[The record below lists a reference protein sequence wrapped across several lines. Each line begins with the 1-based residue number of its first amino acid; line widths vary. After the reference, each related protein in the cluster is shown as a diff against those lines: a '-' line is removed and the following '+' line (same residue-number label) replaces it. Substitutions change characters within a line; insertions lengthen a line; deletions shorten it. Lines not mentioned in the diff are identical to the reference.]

1 MEKIIKQEKSVIIAC
16 DVSLELYEKIVK
28 ETKDIEGIG
37 GYKIGFMLGLNYG
50 LPKIVELTRK
60 WTEKPIIYDHQKA
73 GTDLPHTGKG
83 FARVCKKAGIDAVIF
98 FPQAGP
104 ETEKAWIEAAK
115 EEGLGVIVGGSMTHP
130 KYKRS
135 EGGYIADEAVLEIY
149 LLAAELGVN
158 DFVVPGNKPEEIKII
173 KELLEKRGLKN
184 PVFYAPGFIAQ
195 GGEISEATKIAGN
208 NWHAIVGRGIYQAED
223 IKSAALEYTSK
234 LRVRG
239 S

>member
-1 MEKIIKQEKSVIIAC
+1 MEKIIEREKSVIIAC

-60 WTEKPIIYDHQKA
+60 HTEKPIIYDHQKA
-73 GTDLPHTGKG
+73 GTDIPEMGKE
-83 FARVCKKAGIDAVIF
+83 FAMVCKRAGIDAVIL

-104 ETEKAWIEAAK
+104 ETERVWIEAAK
-115 EEGLGVIVGGSMTHP
+115 EENLGVIVGGSMTHP

-158 DFVVPGNKPEEIKII
+158 DFVVPGNKPEEIKRI
-173 KELLEKRGLKN
+173 KKLLEERGVK
-184 PVFYAPGFIAQ
+184 PIFYAPGFIAQ
-195 GGEISEATKIAGN
+195 GGEISEAAKVAGN
-208 NWHAIVGRGIYQAED
+208 NWHAIVGRGIYRAED
-223 IKSAALEYTSK
+223 IKKSALEYTSK
-234 LRVRG
+234 LRVRV